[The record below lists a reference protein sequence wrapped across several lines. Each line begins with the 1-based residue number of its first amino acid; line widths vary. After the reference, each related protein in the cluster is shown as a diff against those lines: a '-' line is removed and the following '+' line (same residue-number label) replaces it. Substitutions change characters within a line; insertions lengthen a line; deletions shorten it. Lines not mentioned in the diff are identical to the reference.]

1 MHTHQEVV
9 VEEALV
15 VAAVPAELVELGERV
30 AAGLHA
36 LHGRGALVAAAPGL
50 GEHAGL
56 ERGAAA
62 GDRRRGRRQLLPAQ
76 AGLERQRHRGVGAV
90 LHCARAG
97 RRK

>member
-1 MHTHQEVV
+1 LFDERKRKENTRDAHQKVV

-15 VAAVPAELVELGERV
+15 VAAVPAELVEAGERV

-36 LHGRGALVAAAPGL
+36 LHRRGARVAVAACL

-62 GDRRRGRRQLLPAQ
+62 
-76 AGLERQRHRGVGAV
+76 
-90 LHCARAG
+90 
-97 RRK
+97 